1 MNRKHISSTMLLLLG
16 LLNILFLLANIE
28 AADAA
33 EGIIAFASA
42 RNSKPPNRGIN
53 TTIYLINADGTNER
67 KWLENRRCGYYYSP
81 TWSPD
86 GRFVAFSTC
95 ANDSVHIFVKDLRTS
110 RQKRITH
117 KWAGVYPGYLV
128 RSWSGDGKSL
138 ALSCWEAPPHDASDI
153 CIIDVEGRRLKNLT
167 QLPGVEDS
175 SPSWSPD
182 SSKIAFTS
190 SRDGNDEIYVMDAE
204 GGNPV
209 NLTKHSR
216 TDAAPD
222 WSPDG
227 KRIVFYSDREEQSD
241 IYVMNPDGA
250 NLVKLTDHPAQDR
263 LPSWSP
269 DGRWIAFMSTREDR
283 NWEIYVMD
291 ATGNNQTRITNHPFA
306 VDVKPVSRVTNHP
319 DKDVRPVWVIP
330 DRSLSVDKQ
339 GNHATLWGQLK
350 SDKQ

>member
-1 MNRKHISSTMLLLLG
+1 MNSKNISSTMLLLLG
-16 LLNILFLLANIE
+16 LLNILCLLANIE
-28 AADAA
+28 AAAAA
-33 EGIIAFASA
+33 EGVIAFASS
-42 RNSKPPNRGIN
+42 RNSKPPNLGIN

-67 KWLENRRCGYYYSP
+67 KWLENPRCGYYYSP

-95 ANDSVHIFVKDLRTS
+95 DNASVHIFVKDLRTG
-110 RQKRITH
+110 RQKKITH
-117 KWAGVYPGYLV
+117 KWTGVYPGYLV

-153 CIIDVEGRRLKNLT
+153 CIIDVEGKRLKNLT
-167 QLPGVEDS
+167 QLPGVVDWA
-175 SPSWSPD
+175 PSWSPD

-190 SRDGNDEIYVMDAE
+190 DRDGNAEIYVMDAD

-209 NLTKHSR
+209 NLTNHSR

-241 IYVMNPDGA
+241 IYVVDADGA

-283 NWEIYVMD
+283 NWEIYVME

-319 DKDVRPVWVIP
+319 DTDVEPVWVVP
-330 DRSLSVDKQ
+330 DRSLSIDTQ
-339 GNHATLWGQLK
+339 GNHVTLWGQLK
-350 SDKQ
+350 SEKQ